1 MLPIFRPGPDAPL
14 GLHGRALKGGLWRC
28 LEVRSL
34 SQGASG
40 AVAGFSNVSL
50 RIWVCPEAHL
60 AVQIYIYMYDSEH
73 AYRTLSQSNVAI
85 CGNGQFTMQFDDSH
99 RFSHQNPHL
108 GFPSQLMT
116 RNGSRNQSWKWTIR
130 PQHLLWNIPRCC
142 ICRCWNVEC
151 LGSCQGIQGLAYPYL
166 EAFLGFCSFWCRLCP
181 RHSLGKGEFY
191 NNLGK
196 S

>member
-60 AVQIYIYMYDSEH
+60 AVQIYIYICMIPN
-73 AYRTLSQSNVAI
+73 TLTV
-85 CGNGQFTMQFDDSH
+85 
-99 RFSHQNPHL
+99 P
-108 GFPSQLMT
+108 
-116 RNGSRNQSWKWTIR
+116 SRNQTWQYVAMDNS
-130 PQHLLWNIPRCC
+130 P
-142 ICRCWNVEC
+142 
-151 LGSCQGIQGLAYPYL
+151 
-166 EAFLGFCSFWCRLCP
+166 CSSMILIDFP
-181 RHSLGKGEFY
+181 IKTPI
-191 NNLGK
+191 
-196 S
+196 